1 MKLYELVEQTSSKPI
16 RFTFGRFNPPHIG
29 HKKLLDAVAKG
40 GGTYKI
46 FPTRTQDK
54 NKNPL
59 DPDTKIRLMGLLF
72 PEHEW
77 HIVNNPSLK
86 TIIQIMQ
93 RLATMTK
100 NVTMVVGDD
109 RVASFNRLLNSYNG
123 KEYAFDTINVESA
136 GVRDPD
142 AVGVEGAS
150 ATKVRDAV
158 VANDY
163 KTFEKY
169 MPPDHNATYR
179 TWINVRGAMG
189 LGKIGGKLGE
199 QPEQQSKPTVYV
211 DMDGVLADFFSE
223 YAKLAGIKSGDYRK
237 IPSASVDPTLN
248 KMVGTDFFNRLPK
261 IKTADKLLQ
270 LITKYTGGE
279 YTILSSPL
287 RGDKDNSSKWKRTW
301 IARELHPQ
309 PKETIISG
317 RKESLAVQPNG
328 TPNILIDDRGV
339 NVERWKSRGGFGI
352 KYQADEDSLDV
363 VVNGLKQYQK
373 ATA

>member
-93 RLATMTK
+93 RLSTMT
-100 NVTMVVGDD
+100 NDVTMVVGDD
-109 RVASFNRLLNSYNG
+109 RVASFDKLLNSYNG

-158 VANDY
+158 IANDY

-169 MPPDHNATYR
+169 MPPNNDATYR
-179 TWINVRGAMG
+179 TWVRVRDAMSTR
-189 LGKIGGKLGE
+189 KIGE
-199 QPEQQSKPTVYV
+199 QSEQSKPTVYV
-211 DMDGVLADFFSE
+211 DLDGVLADFFSE
-223 YAKLAGIKSGDYRK
+223 YAKLAGIESGNYRK
-237 IPSASVDPTLN
+237 IPRAAIDPTLN

-261 IKTADKLLQ
+261 IRTADKLLQ
-270 LITKYTGGE
+270 LVTKYTGGE

-363 VVNGLKQYQK
+363 VVNGFKQYSK